1 MAVRAVTD
9 FPAMLEP
16 KKKAGAALTASW
28 GLSRERKMLK
38 ILIEP
43 PPIKK
48 APIKTGA
55 RKWNLDRYYCEL
67 DLLKHFLGII
77 LNIARINH
85 VVLISHGLKVLA
97 D

>member
-9 FPAMLEP
+9 FPATLEP

-48 APIKTGA
+48 HPLYW
-55 RKWNLDRYYCEL
+55 RVQFR
-67 DLLKHFLGII
+67 
-77 LNIARINH
+77 
-85 VVLISHGLKVLA
+85 VVIWIE
-97 D
+97 